1 MTSLVELRTR
11 AHTLGAEVQAPPQC
25 PERGRSPELSSCKRL
40 RTKHFHGVLAGNQ
53 HPHLLKSQYGK
64 VRAICLGHPIRRS
77 GVVGLHHVTGIRGF
91 LLFDP
96 DLIRLHGEVLFG
108 RLRLM
113 GRYYQESFEA
123 ALKVPERLVIE

>member
-1 MTSLVELRTR
+1 M
-11 AHTLGAEVQAPPQC
+11 
-25 PERGRSPELSSCKRL
+25 
-40 RTKHFHGVLAGNQ
+40 GVFGSWLI
-53 HPHLLKSQYGK
+53 GK
-64 VRAICLGHPIRRS
+64 NGHPGIIHGS
-77 GVVGLHHVTGIRGF
+77 PPKALFIDLGEFPLVVVGLHHVTGIRGF
-91 LLFDP
+91 LPFDP